1 MAEKNVILK
10 NSIGDVLYPKIADNS
25 VTTNK
30 IASEAVTTTKISDGA
45 ITSLKIEKGGIIN
58 INIADGTI
66 TKEKLDNKFLHE
78 VLVDVTSVTWYELK
92 QLRDGNNLIPGH

>member
-30 IASEAVTTTKISDGA
+30 IASEAVTTTKISDG
-45 ITSLKIEKGGIIN
+45 
-58 INIADGTI
+58 TI